1 MRIESLVKFLK
12 NYKKEIE
19 RTNQITIIEY
29 VYYDEESQTVRRQ
42 IIIDYPIEYREKGNR
57 KDNSSLMYS

>member
-1 MRIESLVKFLK
+1 MEIETLIRMLK
-12 NYKKEIE
+12 SYKKEIE

-57 KDNSSLMYS
+57 KKENSIHL

>member
-1 MRIESLVKFLK
+1 MEIETLIRMLK
-12 NYKKEIE
+12 SYKKEIE

-57 KDNSSLMYS
+57 KKKNSIHL

>member
-1 MRIESLVKFLK
+1 MEIETLIRMLK
-12 NYKKEIE
+12 SYKKEIE
-19 RTNQITIIEY
+19 RTNQITIIDY

-57 KDNSSLMYS
+57 KKKNSIHL